1 MRVYVRVSVCEQERK
16 RETVFKII
24 MFFFRAKL
32 ARPVWRRGTKV
43 VDFMCLFLVIKF
55 FLIFF
60 RLCLSLPCCPC
71 PILTLLTIRDRQKL
85 LSFQFL
91 AVFGSVRFCFCLCMP
106 VELSVRPFR
115 CVQSVFAVLC
125 GLVISNSCNGQAV
138 SLRTPRAMP
147 FLPKYRG
154 RLPFRRVIY
163 SFQIFTRHFNIL
175 SVFCNVSRN

>member
-1 MRVYVRVSVCEQERK
+1 MNNWEAVACACTRVSVCEQKRK

-24 MFFFRAKL
+24 HVFLSREIGP
-32 ARPVWRRGTKV
+32 ARPVWRREQKV
-43 VDFMCLFLVIKF
+43 VDFVCLFLVIKF

-115 CVQSVFAVLC
+115 CV
-125 GLVISNSCNGQAV
+125 
-138 SLRTPRAMP
+138 
-147 FLPKYRG
+147 
-154 RLPFRRVIY
+154 
-163 SFQIFTRHFNIL
+163 
-175 SVFCNVSRN
+175 